1 MKANWFDSIK
11 QSFLGILLGAAISL
25 VPFYYNTSAQID
37 QNTAQNSIHS
47 SKIETVE
54 NRVKQLEVKGAIDD
68 TEIKQIKA
76 TLERIEKKIDA
87 IAEKQA
93 R

>member
-1 MKANWFDSIK
+1 M
-11 QSFLGILLGAAISL
+11 
-25 VPFYYNTSAQID
+25 PFYYNTSAQID
-37 QNTAQNSIHS
+37 QNTAQNNIHS

>member
-1 MKANWFDSIK
+1 MKATWFDSIK
-11 QSFLGILLGAAISL
+11 QSFLGILLGATVSL
-25 VPFYYNTSAQID
+25 VPFYYNTSAQIEHNTV
-37 QNTAQNSIHS
+37 QNDIHS
-47 SKIETVE
+47 TKIETVE

>member
-11 QSFLGILLGAAISL
+11 QSFLGILLGATVSL

-37 QNTAQNSIHS
+37 QNTAQNNIHS

>member
-1 MKANWFDSIK
+1 MKSNWFDSIK
-11 QSFLGILLGAAISL
+11 QSFLGILLGATVSL

-37 QNTAQNSIHS
+37 QNTAQNNIHS
-47 SKIETVE
+47 SQIDVVE

>member
-1 MKANWFDSIK
+1 MKATWFDSIK
-11 QSFLGILLGAAISL
+11 QSILGILLGATVSL

-47 SKIETVE
+47 TKIETVE

>member
-11 QSFLGILLGAAISL
+11 QSFLGILLVATVSL

-37 QNTAQNSIHS
+37 QNAAQNKIHS